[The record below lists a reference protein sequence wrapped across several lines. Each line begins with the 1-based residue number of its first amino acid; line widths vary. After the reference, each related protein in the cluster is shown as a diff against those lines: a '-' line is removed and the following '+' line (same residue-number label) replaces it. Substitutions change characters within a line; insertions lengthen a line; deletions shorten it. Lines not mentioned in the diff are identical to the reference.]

1 MELRYMG
8 FEQRQNS
15 RAFRFDVMAKGE
27 TTKQA
32 VVTADMTLFRQFR
45 VGIQDA
51 PTLCAGKLVSDI
63 ENSFDGQHVL
73 TGDDLRA
80 HSESRAAA
88 EERRLEARRRGPRR
102 NTAGA
107 SSVNLPDRM

>member
-8 FEQRQNS
+8 FDQRQNA

-32 VVTADMTLFRQFR
+32 VVTADMTLFLQFR

-51 PTLCAGKLVSDI
+51 PTLCASKLVSDI
-63 ENSFDGQHVL
+63 EKNFDGEHVL
-73 TGDDLRA
+73 SGDDLRA

-88 EERRLEARRRGPRR
+88 EQRRLEMRRHGSRR
-102 NTAGA
+102 NPTGA
-107 SSVNLPDRM
+107 SLGNPPGRV